1 MTWFML
7 EWCFPFRACI
17 HVMIIYC
24 FAALQ
29 SFVEGPP
36 FTLQRVCEVIV
47 CASYQ
52 NHVILYIFCHPF
64 ICRCSYI
71 SLLVRF
77 LLCCYQSWPC
87 FAMFC
92 ASSSWNFFVE
102 VLKVLFCLYSSKI
115 QCLYVD
121 VIDCWDSR
129 IISANQSVL
138 SPCCEY
144 YLIIWNKEKFYIVFK
159 AIGDTCFLAD
169 IV

>member
-1 MTWFML
+1 ML
-7 EWCFPFRACI
+7 SVWSMYSCHDNILFCSSSELCWGPSIYTTEGLRGNSFCFISKLCLLI
-17 HVMIIYC
+17 H
-24 FAALQ
+24 LL
-29 SFVEGPP
+29 PP
-36 FTLQRVCEVIV
+36 FYLLLFLHFSVGE
-47 CASYQ
+47 
-52 NHVILYIFCHPF
+52 
-64 ICRCSYI
+64 I
-71 SLLVRF
+71 STVLLSK
-77 LLCCYQSWPC
+77 LAMLCYV
-87 FAMFC
+87 FC

-144 YLIIWNKEKFYIVFK
+144 YLIIWNKEKFYIGFK
-159 AIGDTCFLAD
+159 AIGDTFFLAD